1 MRLFALLLLLCCSM
15 QSYSQDCNNTLYGS
29 LLDIHDGSVLTGATV
44 IVAQTGVGVLTD
56 LDGNFVISNLC
67 SATYQLQI
75 SHPSCSTKAFSI
87 LINDDTQKTFKLEH
101 HLESLNEI
109 IVSGKKTNRATK
121 SIYENLVDQQTITT
135 FSSGSLGDALNSISG
150 VSSLNTGNTVVKPM
164 INGLHSSRVLIINNG
179 VQMQDQEWG
188 AEHAPS
194 IDINAVGTLKV
205 IKGAGALQYGGNAI
219 GGVVIT
225 SAPKVPLLD
234 SLYGKTIFSGSSN
247 GLGGTVSSSL
257 TRSNQNGFYTAVQG
271 SLKRYGDFNAPNYN
285 LSNTGVFERNI
296 AATIGF
302 NRIDYGV
309 EAYYSLFKN
318 EIGILRA
325 SHIGGAEDQV
335 QAIASPVP
343 SIINDFTYNID
354 APRQDVTHHLARIKG
369 FKNIE
374 NIGLIS
380 LQYDYQQNNRLE
392 FDVRRGSNK
401 DKASVDLVLD
411 TQTLTIDVASDISEK
426 FTTKFGIVGSLQTNY
441 ANPET
446 GVRRLIPDYDKY
458 SIAGFVSGNY
468 DITQKW
474 VLETGFRFDYTH
486 MNVFKFYRR
495 SFWQDRGY
503 DNQFSDLV
511 VEEIGNQLLV
521 NPKLDFYNPS
531 FTIGSKYSFGL
542 YKLFANY
549 SLSSR
554 APNASEQFSEGLHHS
569 ASRIE
574 LGDLQFTS
582 ETAHKISLT
591 LQKIGERVNFTITPF
606 ATKIDD
612 FILIEPTGIRQTI
625 RGNFQVWEYRQTQA
639 QMYGLDLDAN
649 LSLTDNVRIVHQFS
663 LVKGY
668 DKTSNEPLIS
678 MPAAN
683 TLNSLVYTNPNFNNI
698 SIAIQSNYVFRQN
711 EFPNTNF
718 EVVLPDSIQT
728 VDVSTP
734 PSGYHLLNLNIT
746 AAIRPDMQVGLYV
759 NNLLNTSY
767 RNYLNRLRY
776 YADDV
781 GRNIT
786 LQLKY
791 NY

>member
-75 SHPSCSTKAFSI
+75 SHPSCSTKAFSV
-87 LINDDTQKTFKLEH
+87 LIKDDTQKTFKLEH

-109 IVSGKKTNRATK
+109 IVNGKKTNRATK
-121 SIYENLVDQQTITT
+121 SIYENLVDQKTITT

-219 GGVVIT
+219 GGVVIA

-426 FTTKFGIVGSLQTNY
+426 LTTKFGIVGSLQTNY

-458 SIAGFVSGNY
+458 SIAGFASGNY
-468 DITQKW
+468 DINQKW
-474 VLETGFRFDYTH
+474 VLEAGFRFDYTH

-649 LSLTDNVRIVHQFS
+649 LSLTDNVRFVHQFS

-728 VDVSTP
+728 VDISTP

>member
-29 LLDIHDGSVLTGATV
+29 LLDIHDGSVLSGATV

-75 SHPSCSTKAFSI
+75 SHPSCSTKAFSV
-87 LINDDTQKTFKLEH
+87 LIKDDTQKTFKLEH

-109 IVSGKKTNRATK
+109 IVNGKKTNRATK
-121 SIYENLVDQQTITT
+121 SIYENLVDQKTITT

-219 GGVVIT
+219 GGVVIA

-257 TRSNQNGFYTAVQG
+257 TRSNQNGLYTAFQG

-426 FTTKFGIVGSLQTNY
+426 LTTKFGIVGSLQTNY

-458 SIAGFVSGNY
+458 SIAGFASGNY
-468 DITQKW
+468 DINQKW
-474 VLETGFRFDYTH
+474 VLEAGFRFDYTH

-591 LQKIGERVNFTITPF
+591 LQKIGERFDFTLTPF

-649 LSLTDNVRIVHQFS
+649 LSLTDNVRFVHQFS

-728 VDVSTP
+728 VDISTP

>member
-75 SHPSCSTKAFSI
+75 SHPSCSTKAFSV
-87 LINDDTQKTFKLEH
+87 LIKDDTQKIFKLEH

-219 GGVVIT
+219 GGVVIA

-234 SLYGKTIFSGSSN
+234 SLYGKTILSGSSN

-257 TRSNQNGFYTAVQG
+257 TRSNQNGLYTAFQG

-426 FTTKFGIVGSLQTNY
+426 LTTKFGIVGSLQTNY

-458 SIAGFVSGNY
+458 SIAGFASGNY
-468 DITQKW
+468 DINQKW
-474 VLETGFRFDYTH
+474 VLEAGFRFDYTH

-649 LSLTDNVRIVHQFS
+649 LSLTDNVRFVHQFS

-728 VDVSTP
+728 VDISTP

>member
-75 SHPSCSTKAFSI
+75 SHPSCSTKAFSV
-87 LINDDTQKTFKLEH
+87 LIKDDTQKTFKLEH

-109 IVSGKKTNRATK
+109 IVNGKKTNRATK

-257 TRSNQNGFYTAVQG
+257 TRSNQNGLYTAFQG

-426 FTTKFGIVGSLQTNY
+426 LTTKFGIVGSLQTNY

-458 SIAGFVSGNY
+458 SIAGFASGNY
-468 DITQKW
+468 DINQKW
-474 VLETGFRFDYTH
+474 VLEAGFRFDYTH

-531 FTIGSKYSFGL
+531 FTIGTKYSFGL

-649 LSLTDNVRIVHQFS
+649 LSLTDNVRFVHQFS

-728 VDVSTP
+728 VDISTP

-746 AAIRPDMQVGLYV
+746 AAVRPDMQVGLYV

>member
-1 MRLFALLLLLCCSM
+1 MRLFALLLLLFS
-15 QSYSQDCNNTLYGS
+15 STHSFSQDCNNTLYGS

-67 SATYQLQI
+67 SATYEFQI
-75 SHPSCSTKAFSI
+75 SHPSCSTKAFSV
-87 LINDDTQKTFKLEH
+87 LIKDDTQKTFKLEH

-109 IVSGKKTNRATK
+109 IVNGKKTNRATK

-194 IDINAVGTLKV
+194 IDINSVGTLKV

-219 GGVVIT
+219 GGVIIA

-234 SLYGKTIFSGSSN
+234 SLYGKTILSGSSN
-247 GLGGTVSSSL
+247 GLGGVVSSSL
-257 TRSNQNGFYTAVQG
+257 TKSYQNGFYTAVQG

-296 AATIGF
+296 STRIGF

-343 SIINDFTYNID
+343 SIIKDFTYNID

-369 FKNIE
+369 FKDIE
-374 NIGLIS
+374 NIGRIS

-392 FDVRRGSNK
+392 FDIRRGSNSGR
-401 DKASVDLVLD
+401 ASLDLVLD
-411 TQTLTIDVASDISEK
+411 TQTLTIDVATEISEK
-426 FTTKFGIVGSLQTNY
+426 LTAKFGVVGGLQTNY

-446 GVRRLIPDYDKY
+446 GIRRLIPDYDKY
-458 SIAGFVSGNY
+458 SFAGFASGDFTIN
-468 DITQKW
+468 QKW
-474 VLETGFRFDYTH
+474 VLEAGFRFDYTH

-495 SFWQDRGY
+495 SFWEDRGY
-503 DNQFSDLV
+503 DSQFSDLV
-511 VEEIGNQLLV
+511 VEEYGNQLLV

-531 FTIGSKYSFGL
+531 FTIGTKYSFGL
-542 YKLFANY
+542 YKLFTNY
-549 SLSSR
+549 SMSSR

-591 LQKIGERVNFTITPF
+591 LQKRGERFDFTVSPF
-606 ATKIDD
+606 ATKIND

-625 RGNFQVWEYRQTQA
+625 RGNFQVWEYRQTHA
-639 QMYGLDLDAN
+639 QMYGLDLDAS
-649 LSLTDNVRIVHQFS
+649 LSLTDNMRFVHQFS

-678 MPAAN
+678 MPPAS
-683 TLNSLVYTNPNFNNI
+683 TLNSLVYTNPGFKNLSI
-698 SIAIQSNYVFRQN
+698 SVQSNYVFRQN

-718 EVVLPDSIQT
+718 EVVLPESIEYI
-728 VDVSTP
+728 DISTP
-734 PSGYHLLNLNIT
+734 PDAYHLLHLNIT

-776 YADDV
+776 YADDL

>member
-75 SHPSCSTKAFSI
+75 SHPSCSTKAFSV
-87 LINDDTQKTFKLEH
+87 LIKDDTQKIFKLEH

-219 GGVVIT
+219 GGVVIA
-225 SAPKVPLLD
+225 SAPKVPILD
-234 SLYGKTIFSGSSN
+234 SLYGKTILSGSSN

-257 TRSNQNGFYTAVQG
+257 TRSNQNGLYTAFQG

-426 FTTKFGIVGSLQTNY
+426 LTTKFGIVGSLQTNY

-458 SIAGFVSGNY
+458 SIAGFASGNY
-468 DITQKW
+468 DINQKW
-474 VLETGFRFDYTH
+474 VLEAGFRFDYTH

-649 LSLTDNVRIVHQFS
+649 LSLTDNVRFVHQFS

-728 VDVSTP
+728 VDISTP

>member
-75 SHPSCSTKAFSI
+75 SHPSCSTKAFSV
-87 LINDDTQKTFKLEH
+87 LIKDDTQKTFKLEH

-109 IVSGKKTNRATK
+109 IVNGKKTNRATK

-219 GGVVIT
+219 GGVVIA

-257 TRSNQNGFYTAVQG
+257 TRSNQNGLYTAFQG

-426 FTTKFGIVGSLQTNY
+426 LTTKFGIVGSLQTNY

-458 SIAGFVSGNY
+458 SIAGFASGNY
-468 DITQKW
+468 DINQKW
-474 VLETGFRFDYTH
+474 VLEAGFRFDYTH

-649 LSLTDNVRIVHQFS
+649 LSLTDNVRFVHQFS

-728 VDVSTP
+728 VDISTP

>member
-75 SHPSCSTKAFSI
+75 SHPSCSTKAFSV
-87 LINDDTQKTFKLEH
+87 LIKDDTQKTFKLEH

-109 IVSGKKTNRATK
+109 IVNGKKTNRATK
-121 SIYENLVDQQTITT
+121 SIYENLVDQKTITT

-219 GGVVIT
+219 GGVVIA

-257 TRSNQNGFYTAVQG
+257 TRSNQNGLYTAFQG

-426 FTTKFGIVGSLQTNY
+426 LTTKFGIVGSLQTNY

-458 SIAGFVSGNY
+458 SIAGFASGNY
-468 DITQKW
+468 DINQKW
-474 VLETGFRFDYTH
+474 VLEAGFRFDYTH

-591 LQKIGERVNFTITPF
+591 LQKIGERFDFTLTPF

-649 LSLTDNVRIVHQFS
+649 LSLTDNVRFVHQFS

-683 TLNSLVYTNPNFNNI
+683 TLNSLVYTNPNFNNL

-718 EVVLPDSIQT
+718 EVIILDTIQT
-728 VDVSTP
+728 IDISTP
-734 PSGYHLLNLNIT
+734 PAGYHILNLNIT

>member
-1 MRLFALLLLLCCSM
+1 MRLLALLLLLFS
-15 QSYSQDCNNTLYGS
+15 SVHSFAQDCNNTLNGT
-29 LLDIHDGSVLTGATV
+29 LLDIHDGSVLTGATIV
-44 IVAQTGVGVLTD
+44 VAQTGVGFQTD
-56 LDGNFVISNLC
+56 LDGNFTINFLC
-67 SATYQLQI
+67 NSTYQLQV
-75 SHPSCSTKAFSI
+75 SHPSCSTKIFTVVI
-87 LINDDTQKTFKLEH
+87 QDDTQKTFKLEH

-109 IVSGKKTNRATK
+109 IVNGKKTNRATK

-194 IDINAVGTLKV
+194 IDINAVGSLKV

-219 GGVVIT
+219 GGVIIA

-234 SLYGKTIFSGSSN
+234 SLYGKTILSGSSN
-247 GLGGTVSSSL
+247 GLGGVVSSSL
-257 TRSNQNGFYTAVQG
+257 TKSYQNGLHASIQG
-271 SLKRYGDFNAPNYN
+271 SLKRYGDFNTPNYN

-296 AATIGF
+296 SAKIGF

-335 QAIASPVP
+335 QAILSPTP
-343 SIINDFTYNID
+343 SIIEDFTYNID
-354 APRQDVTHHLARIKG
+354 APRQEVMHHLARIKG
-369 FKNIE
+369 FKDIE
-374 NIGLIS
+374 NIGRIS

-392 FDVRRGSNK
+392 FDIRRGSNSGR
-401 DKASVDLVLD
+401 ASVDLVLD
-411 TQTLTIDVASDISEK
+411 TQTLTIDVATDISEK
-426 FTTKFGIVGSLQTNY
+426 LTAKFGVVGSLQTNY

-458 SIAGFVSGNY
+458 SFAGFASGDYTIN
-468 DITQKW
+468 QKW
-474 VLETGFRFDYTH
+474 VLEAGFRFDYTH

-495 SFWQDRGY
+495 SFWEDRGY
-503 DNQFSDLV
+503 DNQFSNLV
-511 VEEIGNQLLV
+511 VEEYGNQLLV

-531 FTIGSKYSFGL
+531 FTIGAKFSFGL
-542 YKLFANY
+542 YKLFTNY

-574 LGDLQFTS
+574 LGDLQFGS
-582 ETAHKISLT
+582 EIAHKVSVT
-591 LQKIGERVNFTITPF
+591 LQQKGERFDFTIMPYSNS
-606 ATKIDD
+606 IDN

-639 QMYGLDLDAN
+639 QMYGLDLDAS
-649 LSLTDNVRIVHQFS
+649 LSLSDNMRFVHQFS

-678 MPAAN
+678 MPAAS
-683 TLNSLVYTNPNFNNI
+683 TLNSLVYTNPNFKNLSI
-698 SIAIQSNYVFRQN
+698 SVQSNYVFRQN

-718 EVVLPDSIQT
+718 EVTILDTKQT
-728 VDVSTP
+728 IDISTP
-734 PSGYHLLNLNIT
+734 PAGYHLLHLNIT
-746 AAIRPDMQVGLYV
+746 AAINPDMQVGLYA

>member
-75 SHPSCSTKAFSI
+75 SHPSCSTKAFSV
-87 LINDDTQKTFKLEH
+87 LIKDDTQKTFKLEH

-109 IVSGKKTNRATK
+109 IVNGKKTNRATK
-121 SIYENLVDQQTITT
+121 SIYENLVDQKTITT

-219 GGVVIT
+219 GGVVIA

-257 TRSNQNGFYTAVQG
+257 TRSNQNGLYTAFQG

-426 FTTKFGIVGSLQTNY
+426 LTTKFGIVGSLQTNY

-458 SIAGFVSGNY
+458 SIAGFASGNY
-468 DITQKW
+468 DINQKW
-474 VLETGFRFDYTH
+474 VLEAGFRFDYTH

-649 LSLTDNVRIVHQFS
+649 LSLTDNVRFVHQFS

-728 VDVSTP
+728 VDISTP

-746 AAIRPDMQVGLYV
+746 AAVRPDMQVGLYV

>member
-1 MRLFALLLLLCCSM
+1 MRNSAFLILLFSSITSL
-15 QSYSQDCNNTLYGS
+15 SQTCNNSLSGS
-29 LLDIHDGSVLTGATV
+29 VTDIHDGQLLTGVTL
-44 IVAQTGVGVLTD
+44 IVAETDQAVQTD
-56 LDGNFVISNLC
+56 FDGTYSFSNLC
-67 SATYQLQI
+67 NATYYIQI
-75 SHPSCSTKAFSI
+75 SHPYCLTKGFTVKVFG
-87 LINDDTQKTFKLEH
+87 DTKKSFKLEH
-101 HLESLNEI
+101 HIEELNQITIEGKAYSDKSKTLFENSIDKNELERFI
-109 IVSGKKTNRATK
+109 IA
-121 SIYENLVDQQTITT
+121 
-135 FSSGSLGDALNSISG
+135 SLGDALKNLSG

-219 GGVVIT
+219 GGVVIA

-257 TRSNQNGFYTAVQG
+257 TRSNQNGLYTAFQG

-426 FTTKFGIVGSLQTNY
+426 LTTKFGIVGSLQTNY

-458 SIAGFVSGNY
+458 SIAGFASGNY
-468 DITQKW
+468 DINQKW
-474 VLETGFRFDYTH
+474 VLEAGFRFDYTH

-649 LSLTDNVRIVHQFS
+649 LSLTDNVRFVHQFS

-728 VDVSTP
+728 VDISTP

>member
-75 SHPSCSTKAFSI
+75 SHPSCSTKAFSV
-87 LINDDTQKTFKLEH
+87 LIKDDTQKIFKLEH

-219 GGVVIT
+219 GGVVIA

-257 TRSNQNGFYTAVQG
+257 TRSNQNGLYTAFQG

-426 FTTKFGIVGSLQTNY
+426 LTTKFGIVGSLQTNY

-458 SIAGFVSGNY
+458 SIAGFASGNY
-468 DITQKW
+468 DINQKW
-474 VLETGFRFDYTH
+474 VLEAGFRFDYTH

-649 LSLTDNVRIVHQFS
+649 LSLTDNVRFVHQFS

-728 VDVSTP
+728 VDISTP

-746 AAIRPDMQVGLYV
+746 TAIRPDMQVGLYV

>member
-75 SHPSCSTKAFSI
+75 SHPSCSTKAFSV
-87 LINDDTQKTFKLEH
+87 LIKDDTQKTFKLEH

-109 IVSGKKTNRATK
+109 IVNGKKTNRATK

-257 TRSNQNGFYTAVQG
+257 TRSNQNGLYTAFQG

-426 FTTKFGIVGSLQTNY
+426 LTTKFGIVGSLQTNY

-458 SIAGFVSGNY
+458 SIAGFASGNY
-468 DITQKW
+468 DINQKW
-474 VLETGFRFDYTH
+474 VLEAGFRFDYTH

-649 LSLTDNVRIVHQFS
+649 LSLTDNVRFVHQFS

-728 VDVSTP
+728 VDISTP

-746 AAIRPDMQVGLYV
+746 AAVRPDMQVGLYV

>member
-75 SHPSCSTKAFSI
+75 SHPSCSTKAFSV
-87 LINDDTQKTFKLEH
+87 LIKDDTQKTFKLEH

-219 GGVVIT
+219 GGVVIA

-257 TRSNQNGFYTAVQG
+257 TRSNQNGLYTAFQG

-426 FTTKFGIVGSLQTNY
+426 LTTKFGIVGSLQTNY

-458 SIAGFVSGNY
+458 SIAGFASGNY
-468 DITQKW
+468 DINQKW
-474 VLETGFRFDYTH
+474 VLEAGFRFDYTH

-649 LSLTDNVRIVHQFS
+649 LSLTDNVRFVHQFS

-728 VDVSTP
+728 VDISTP

>member
-1 MRLFALLLLLCCSM
+1 
-15 QSYSQDCNNTLYGS
+15 
-29 LLDIHDGSVLTGATV
+29 V

-75 SHPSCSTKAFSI
+75 SHPSCSTKAFSV
-87 LINDDTQKTFKLEH
+87 LIKDDTQKTFKLEH

-109 IVSGKKTNRATK
+109 IVNGKKTNRATK
-121 SIYENLVDQQTITT
+121 SIYENLVDQKTITT

-234 SLYGKTIFSGSSN
+234 SLYGKTILSGSSN

-257 TRSNQNGFYTAVQG
+257 TRSNQNGLYTAFQG

-426 FTTKFGIVGSLQTNY
+426 LTTKFGIVGSLQTNY

-458 SIAGFVSGNY
+458 SIAGFASGNY
-468 DITQKW
+468 DINQKW
-474 VLETGFRFDYTH
+474 VLEAGFRFDYTH

-649 LSLTDNVRIVHQFS
+649 LSLTDNVRFVHQFS

-728 VDVSTP
+728 VDISTP

>member
-75 SHPSCSTKAFSI
+75 SHPSCSTKAFSV
-87 LINDDTQKTFKLEH
+87 LIKDDTQKTFKLEH

-179 VQMQDQEWG
+179 VQIQDQEWG

-219 GGVVIT
+219 GGVVIA

-257 TRSNQNGFYTAVQG
+257 TRSNQNGLYTAFQG

-426 FTTKFGIVGSLQTNY
+426 LTTKFGIVGSLQTNY

-458 SIAGFVSGNY
+458 SIAGFASGNY
-468 DITQKW
+468 DINQKW
-474 VLETGFRFDYTH
+474 VLEAGFRFDYTH

-591 LQKIGERVNFTITPF
+591 LQKIGERLNFTITPF

-625 RGNFQVWEYRQTQA
+625 RGNFQVWEYRQSQA

-649 LSLTDNVRIVHQFS
+649 LSLTDNVRFVHQFS

-728 VDVSTP
+728 VDISTP

>member
-75 SHPSCSTKAFSI
+75 SHPSCSTKAFSV
-87 LINDDTQKTFKLEH
+87 LIKDDTQKTFKLEH

-234 SLYGKTIFSGSSN
+234 SLYGKTILSGSSN

-257 TRSNQNGFYTAVQG
+257 TRSNQNGLYTAFQG

-426 FTTKFGIVGSLQTNY
+426 LTTKFGIVGSLQTNY

-458 SIAGFVSGNY
+458 SIAGFASGNY
-468 DITQKW
+468 DINQKW
-474 VLETGFRFDYTH
+474 VLEAGFRFDYTH

-649 LSLTDNVRIVHQFS
+649 LSLTDNVRFVHQFS

-728 VDVSTP
+728 VDISTP

>member
-75 SHPSCSTKAFSI
+75 SHPSCSTKAFSV
-87 LINDDTQKTFKLEH
+87 LIKDDTQKTFKLEH

-109 IVSGKKTNRATK
+109 IVNGKKTNRATK
-121 SIYENLVDQQTITT
+121 SIYENLVDQKTITT

-179 VQMQDQEWG
+179 VQMQDQDWG

-194 IDINAVGTLKV
+194 IDINAVGILKV

-219 GGVVIT
+219 GGVVIA

-257 TRSNQNGFYTAVQG
+257 TRSNQNGLYTAFQG

-426 FTTKFGIVGSLQTNY
+426 LTTKFGIVGSLQTNY

-458 SIAGFVSGNY
+458 SIAGFASGNY
-468 DITQKW
+468 DINQKW
-474 VLETGFRFDYTH
+474 VLEAGFRFDYTH

-649 LSLTDNVRIVHQFS
+649 LSLTDNVRFVHQFS

-683 TLNSLVYTNPNFNNI
+683 TLNSLVYTNPNFNNL

-728 VDVSTP
+728 VDISTP

>member
-75 SHPSCSTKAFSI
+75 SHPSCSTKAFSV
-87 LINDDTQKTFKLEH
+87 LIKDDTQKTFKLEH

-109 IVSGKKTNRATK
+109 IVNGKKTNRATK
-121 SIYENLVDQQTITT
+121 SIYENLVDQKTITT

-150 VSSLNTGNTVVKPM
+150 VSSLKTGNTVVKPM

-219 GGVVIT
+219 GGVVIA

-257 TRSNQNGFYTAVQG
+257 TRSNQNGLYTAFQG

-426 FTTKFGIVGSLQTNY
+426 LTTKFGIVGSLQTNY

-458 SIAGFVSGNY
+458 SIAGFASGNY
-468 DITQKW
+468 DINQKW
-474 VLETGFRFDYTH
+474 VLEAGFRFDYTH

-591 LQKIGERVNFTITPF
+591 LQKIGERFDFTLTPF

-649 LSLTDNVRIVHQFS
+649 LSLTDNVRFVHQFS

-728 VDVSTP
+728 VDISTP

>member
-75 SHPSCSTKAFSI
+75 SHPSCSTKAFSV
-87 LINDDTQKTFKLEH
+87 LIKDDTQKTFKLEH

-109 IVSGKKTNRATK
+109 IVNGKKTNRATK

-219 GGVVIT
+219 GGVVIA
-225 SAPKVPLLD
+225 SAPKVPILD

-257 TRSNQNGFYTAVQG
+257 TRSNQNGLYTAFQG

-426 FTTKFGIVGSLQTNY
+426 LTTKFGIVGSLQTNY

-458 SIAGFVSGNY
+458 SIAGFASGNY
-468 DITQKW
+468 DINQKW
-474 VLETGFRFDYTH
+474 VLEAGFRFDYTH

-649 LSLTDNVRIVHQFS
+649 LSLTDNVRFVHQFS

-728 VDVSTP
+728 VDISTP

>member
-1 MRLFALLLLLCCSM
+1 MRLFALLLLLFS
-15 QSYSQDCNNTLYGS
+15 STHSFSQDCNNTLYGS

-56 LDGNFVISNLC
+56 LDGDFVISNLC
-67 SATYQLQI
+67 SATYELQI
-75 SHPSCSTKAFSI
+75 SHPSCSTKAFSV
-87 LINDDTQKTFKLEH
+87 LIKDDTQKTFKLEH

-109 IVSGKKTNRATK
+109 IVNGKKTNRATK

-194 IDINAVGTLKV
+194 IDINSVGTLKV

-219 GGVVIT
+219 GGVIIT

-234 SLYGKTIFSGSSN
+234 SLYGKTILSGSSN

-257 TRSNQNGFYTAVQG
+257 TRGNKNGFYTAVQG

-296 AATIGF
+296 STRIGF
-302 NRIDYGV
+302 NRIDYAV

-369 FKNIE
+369 FKDIE
-374 NIGLIS
+374 NIGRIS

-392 FDVRRGSNK
+392 FDIRRGSNK

-411 TQTLTIDVASDISEK
+411 TQTLTIDVATDISEK
-426 FTTKFGIVGSLQTNY
+426 LTAKFGIVGSLQTNY

-458 SIAGFVSGNY
+458 SFAGFASGNY
-468 DITQKW
+468 DINQKW
-474 VLETGFRFDYTH
+474 VLEAGFRFDYTH

-495 SFWQDRGY
+495 SFWEDRGY
-503 DNQFSDLV
+503 DSQFSDLV
-511 VEEIGNQLLV
+511 VEEYGNQLLV

-531 FTIGSKYSFGL
+531 FTIGTKYSFGL
-542 YKLFANY
+542 YKLFTNY
-549 SLSSR
+549 SMSSR

-591 LQKIGERVNFTITPF
+591 LQKRGERFDFTVSPF
-606 ATKIDD
+606 ATRIDN

-639 QMYGLDLDAN
+639 QIFGIDVDATISVFDN
-649 LSLTDNVRIVHQFS
+649 LSFNHQFS

-668 DKTSNEPLIS
+668 DLIKNQALIN
-678 MPAAN
+678 MPASS
-683 TLNSLVYTNPNFNNI
+683 TQNSLVYTHPKFYNLKIRLLSNF
-698 SIAIQSNYVFRQN
+698 VFAQN
-711 EFPNTNF
+711 EYPNTNF
-718 EVVLPDSIQT
+718 EVVLPQSIQT
-728 VDVSTP
+728 VDISTP
-734 PSGYHLLNLNIT
+734 PDAYHLLYFNTSVDVSSSLHLG
-746 AAIRPDMQVGLYV
+746 VSV
-759 NNLLNTSY
+759 NNVFNTPY

-776 YADDV
+776 YADDL

-786 LQLKY
+786 IQLQF

>member
-75 SHPSCSTKAFSI
+75 SHPSCSTKAFSV
-87 LINDDTQKTFKLEH
+87 LIKDDTQKTFKLEH

-219 GGVVIT
+219 GGVVIA

-257 TRSNQNGFYTAVQG
+257 TRSNQNGLYTAFQG

-426 FTTKFGIVGSLQTNY
+426 LTTKFGIVGSLQTNY

-458 SIAGFVSGNY
+458 SIAGFASGNY
-468 DITQKW
+468 DINQKW
-474 VLETGFRFDYTH
+474 VLEAGFRFDYTH

-591 LQKIGERVNFTITPF
+591 LQKIGQRVNFTITPF

-649 LSLTDNVRIVHQFS
+649 LSLTDNVRFVHQFS

-728 VDVSTP
+728 VDISTP

-746 AAIRPDMQVGLYV
+746 AAIRPDMQVGLFV

>member
-75 SHPSCSTKAFSI
+75 SHPSCSTKAYSV
-87 LINDDTQKTFKLEH
+87 LIKDDTQKTFKLEH

-234 SLYGKTIFSGSSN
+234 SLYGKTILSGSSN

-335 QAIASPVP
+335 QAITSPVP
-343 SIINDFTYNID
+343 SIIYDFTYNID

-446 GVRRLIPDYDKY
+446 GVRRLIPDYNKY

-468 DITQKW
+468 DINQKW

-591 LQKIGERVNFTITPF
+591 LQKIGERLNFTITPF

-639 QMYGLDLDAN
+639 QIFGIDVDATISVFDN
-649 LSLTDNVRIVHQFS
+649 LSFNHQFS

-668 DKTSNEPLIS
+668 DLLKNQALIN
-678 MPAAN
+678 MPASS
-683 TLNSLVYTNPNFNNI
+683 TQNSLVYTHPKFYNLKIRLLSNF
-698 SIAIQSNYVFRQN
+698 VFAQN
-711 EFPNTNF
+711 EYPNTNF

-728 VDVSTP
+728 VDISTP
-734 PSGYHLLNLNIT
+734 PDAYHLLNFNTSVDVSSSLHLG
-746 AAIRPDMQVGLYV
+746 VSV
-759 NNLLNTSY
+759 NNVFNTSY

-776 YADDV
+776 YADDL

>member
-1 MRLFALLLLLCCSM
+1 MRLFALLLLLFS
-15 QSYSQDCNNTLYGS
+15 STHSFSQDCNNTLYGS

-56 LDGNFVISNLC
+56 LDGNFVITNLC
-67 SATYQLQI
+67 NATYQFQI
-75 SHPSCSTKAFSI
+75 SHPSCSTKAFSV
-87 LINDDTQKTFKLEH
+87 LIKDDTQKTFKLEH

-109 IVSGKKTNRATK
+109 IVNGKKTNRATK

-194 IDINAVGTLKV
+194 IDINSVGTLKV

-219 GGVVIT
+219 GGVIIA

-234 SLYGKTIFSGSSN
+234 SLYGKTILSGSSN
-247 GLGGTVSSSL
+247 GLGGVVSSSL
-257 TRSNQNGFYTAVQG
+257 TKSYQNGFYTAVQG

-296 AATIGF
+296 SAKIGF

-343 SIINDFTYNID
+343 SIIKDLTYNID

-369 FKNIE
+369 FKDIE
-374 NIGLIS
+374 NIGRIS

-392 FDVRRGSNK
+392 FDIRRGSNK
-401 DKASVDLVLD
+401 DKASLDLVLD
-411 TQTLTIDVASDISEK
+411 TQTLTIDVATEISEK
-426 FTTKFGIVGSLQTNY
+426 LTAKFGVVGGLQTNY

-446 GVRRLIPDYDKY
+446 GIRRLIPDYDKY
-458 SIAGFVSGNY
+458 SFAGFASGDFTIN
-468 DITQKW
+468 QKW
-474 VLETGFRFDYTH
+474 VLEAGFRFDYTH

-495 SFWQDRGY
+495 SFWEDRGY
-503 DNQFSDLV
+503 DSQFSDLV
-511 VEEIGNQLLV
+511 VEEYGNQLLV

-531 FTIGSKYSFGL
+531 FTIGTKYSFGL
-542 YKLFANY
+542 YKLFTNY
-549 SLSSR
+549 SMSSR

-591 LQKIGERVNFTITPF
+591 LQKRGERFDFTVSPF
-606 ATKIDD
+606 ATKIND

-625 RGNFQVWEYRQTQA
+625 RGNFQVWEYRQTHA
-639 QMYGLDLDAN
+639 QMYGLDLDAS
-649 LSLTDNVRIVHQFS
+649 LSLSDNMRFVHQFS

-678 MPAAN
+678 MPPAS
-683 TLNSLVYTNPNFNNI
+683 TLNSLVYTNPGFNNLSI
-698 SIAIQSNYVFRQN
+698 SVQSNYVFRQN

-718 EVVLPDSIQT
+718 EVVLPESIEYI
-728 VDVSTP
+728 DISTP
-734 PSGYHLLNLNIT
+734 PDAYHLLHLNIT

-776 YADDV
+776 YADDL

>member
-75 SHPSCSTKAFSI
+75 SHPSCSTKAFSV
-87 LINDDTQKTFKLEH
+87 LIKDDTQKTFKLEH

-109 IVSGKKTNRATK
+109 IVNGKKTNRATK
-121 SIYENLVDQQTITT
+121 SIYENLVDQKTITT

-219 GGVVIT
+219 GGVVIA

-257 TRSNQNGFYTAVQG
+257 TRSNQNGFYTAFQG

-426 FTTKFGIVGSLQTNY
+426 LTTKFGIVGSLQTNY

-458 SIAGFVSGNY
+458 SIAGFASGNY
-468 DITQKW
+468 DINQKW
-474 VLETGFRFDYTH
+474 VLEAGFRFDYTH

-612 FILIEPTGIRQTI
+612 FILIEPTSIRQTI

-649 LSLTDNVRIVHQFS
+649 LSLTDNVRFVHQFS

-728 VDVSTP
+728 VDISTP

>member
-75 SHPSCSTKAFSI
+75 SHPSCSTKAFSV
-87 LINDDTQKTFKLEH
+87 LIKDDTQKTFKLEH

-109 IVSGKKTNRATK
+109 IVNGKKTNRATK
-121 SIYENLVDQQTITT
+121 SIYENLVDQKTITT

-219 GGVVIT
+219 GGVVIA

-257 TRSNQNGFYTAVQG
+257 TRSNQNGLYTAFQG

-426 FTTKFGIVGSLQTNY
+426 LTTKFGIVGSLQTNY

-458 SIAGFVSGNY
+458 SIAGFASGNY
-468 DITQKW
+468 DINQKW
-474 VLETGFRFDYTH
+474 VLEAGFRFDYTH

-591 LQKIGERVNFTITPF
+591 LQKIGERFDFTLTPF

-649 LSLTDNVRIVHQFS
+649 LSLTDNVRFVHQFS

-683 TLNSLVYTNPNFNNI
+683 TLNSLVYTNPNFNNL

-728 VDVSTP
+728 VDISTP

>member
-1 MRLFALLLLLCCSM
+1 M

-75 SHPSCSTKAFSI
+75 SHPSCSTKAFSV
-87 LINDDTQKTFKLEH
+87 LIKDDTQKTFKLEH

-109 IVSGKKTNRATK
+109 IVNGKKTNRATK

-219 GGVVIT
+219 GGVVIA

-257 TRSNQNGFYTAVQG
+257 TRSNQNGLYTAFQG

-426 FTTKFGIVGSLQTNY
+426 LTTKFGIVGSLQTNY

-458 SIAGFVSGNY
+458 SIAGFASGNY
-468 DITQKW
+468 DINQKW
-474 VLETGFRFDYTH
+474 VLEAGFRFDYTH

-649 LSLTDNVRIVHQFS
+649 LSLTDNVRFVHQFS

-718 EVVLPDSIQT
+718 EVILPDSIQT
-728 VDVSTP
+728 VDISTP

-746 AAIRPDMQVGLYV
+746 AAVRPDMQVGLYV

>member
-1 MRLFALLLLLCCSM
+1 M

-75 SHPSCSTKAFSI
+75 SHPSCSTKAFSV
-87 LINDDTQKTFKLEH
+87 LIKDDTQKTFKLEH

-109 IVSGKKTNRATK
+109 IVNGKKTNRATK

-219 GGVVIT
+219 GGVVIA
-225 SAPKVPLLD
+225 SAPKVPILD

-257 TRSNQNGFYTAVQG
+257 TRSNQNGLYTAFQG

-426 FTTKFGIVGSLQTNY
+426 LTTKFGIVGSLQTNY

-458 SIAGFVSGNY
+458 SIAGFASGNY
-468 DITQKW
+468 DINQKW
-474 VLETGFRFDYTH
+474 VLEAGFRFDYTH

-649 LSLTDNVRIVHQFS
+649 LSLTDNVRFVHQFS

-728 VDVSTP
+728 VDISTP

-746 AAIRPDMQVGLYV
+746 AAVRPDMQVGLYV

>member
-1 MRLFALLLLLCCSM
+1 MRLFALLLLLFS
-15 QSYSQDCNNTLYGS
+15 STHSFSQDCNNTLYGS

-56 LDGNFVISNLC
+56 LDGDFVITNLC
-67 SATYQLQI
+67 NATYQFQI
-75 SHPSCSTKAFSI
+75 SHPSCSTKAFSV
-87 LINDDTQKTFKLEH
+87 LIKDDTQKTFKLEH

-109 IVSGKKTNRATK
+109 IVNGKKTNRATK

-194 IDINAVGTLKV
+194 IDINSVGTLKV

-219 GGVVIT
+219 GGVIIT

-234 SLYGKTIFSGSSN
+234 SLYGKTILSGSSN
-247 GLGGTVSSSL
+247 GLGGVVSSSL
-257 TRSNQNGFYTAVQG
+257 TRSNKNGFYTAVQG

-296 AATIGF
+296 STRIGF
-302 NRIDYGV
+302 NRIDYAV

-335 QAIASPVP
+335 QAIASPLP
-343 SIINDFTYNID
+343 SIIKDFTYNID

-369 FKNIE
+369 FKDIE
-374 NIGLIS
+374 NIGRIS

-392 FDVRRGSNK
+392 FDIRRGSNSGR
-401 DKASVDLVLD
+401 ASLDLVLD

-426 FTTKFGIVGSLQTNY
+426 LTAKFGVVGSLQTNY

-458 SIAGFVSGNY
+458 SFAGFASGNY
-468 DITQKW
+468 DINQKW
-474 VLETGFRFDYTH
+474 VLEAGFRFDYTH

-495 SFWQDRGY
+495 SFWEDRGY
-503 DNQFSDLV
+503 DSQFSDLV
-511 VEEIGNQLLV
+511 VEEYGNQLLV

-531 FTIGSKYSFGL
+531 FTIGTKYSFGL

-549 SLSSR
+549 SMSSR

-591 LQKIGERVNFTITPF
+591 LQKRGERFDFTVSPF
-606 ATKIDD
+606 ATKIND

-625 RGNFQVWEYRQTQA
+625 RGNFQVWEYRQTHA
-639 QMYGLDLDAN
+639 QMYGLDLDAS
-649 LSLTDNVRIVHQFS
+649 LSLNDNMRFVHQFS

-678 MPAAN
+678 MPPAS
-683 TLNSLVYTNPNFNNI
+683 TLNSLVYTNPGFKNLSI
-698 SIAIQSNYVFRQN
+698 SVQSNYVFRQN

-718 EVVLPDSIQT
+718 EVVLPESVEYIDI
-728 VDVSTP
+728 STP
-734 PSGYHLLNLNIT
+734 PDAYHLLNLNIT

-776 YADDV
+776 YADDL

>member
-75 SHPSCSTKAFSI
+75 SHPSCSTKAFSV
-87 LINDDTQKTFKLEH
+87 LIKDDTQKIFKLEH

-109 IVSGKKTNRATK
+109 IVNGKKTNRATK

-257 TRSNQNGFYTAVQG
+257 TRSNQNGLYTAFQG

-426 FTTKFGIVGSLQTNY
+426 LTTKFGIVGSLQTNY

-458 SIAGFVSGNY
+458 SIAGFASGNY
-468 DITQKW
+468 DINQKW
-474 VLETGFRFDYTH
+474 VLEAGFRFDYTH

-649 LSLTDNVRIVHQFS
+649 LSLTDNVRFVHQFS

-728 VDVSTP
+728 VDISTP

-746 AAIRPDMQVGLYV
+746 AAVRPDMQVGLYV

>member
-75 SHPSCSTKAFSI
+75 SHPSCSTKAFSV
-87 LINDDTQKTFKLEH
+87 LIKDDTQKTFKLEH

-205 IKGAGALQYGGNAI
+205 IKGASALQYGGNAI
-219 GGVVIT
+219 GGVVIA

-257 TRSNQNGFYTAVQG
+257 TRSNQNGLYTAFQG

-426 FTTKFGIVGSLQTNY
+426 LTTKFGIVGSLQTNY

-458 SIAGFVSGNY
+458 SIAGFASGNY
-468 DITQKW
+468 DINQKW
-474 VLETGFRFDYTH
+474 VLEAGFRFDYTH

-649 LSLTDNVRIVHQFS
+649 LSLTDNVRFVHQFS

-728 VDVSTP
+728 VDISTP

>member
-75 SHPSCSTKAFSI
+75 SHPSCSTKAFSV
-87 LINDDTQKTFKLEH
+87 LIKDDTQKTFKLEH

-109 IVSGKKTNRATK
+109 IVNGKKTNRATK

-219 GGVVIT
+219 GGVVIA

-257 TRSNQNGFYTAVQG
+257 TRSNQNGLYTAFQG

-426 FTTKFGIVGSLQTNY
+426 LTTKFGIVGSLQTNY

-458 SIAGFVSGNY
+458 SIAGFASGNY
-468 DITQKW
+468 DINQKW
-474 VLETGFRFDYTH
+474 VLEAGFRFDYTH

-649 LSLTDNVRIVHQFS
+649 LSLTDNVRFVHQFS

-683 TLNSLVYTNPNFNNI
+683 TLNSLVYTNPNFNNL

-728 VDVSTP
+728 VDISTP

>member
-1 MRLFALLLLLCCSM
+1 M

-75 SHPSCSTKAFSI
+75 SHPSCSTKAFSV
-87 LINDDTQKTFKLEH
+87 LIKDDTQKTFKLEH

-109 IVSGKKTNRATK
+109 IVNGKKTNRATK

-219 GGVVIT
+219 GGVVIA

-257 TRSNQNGFYTAVQG
+257 TRSNQNGLYTAFQG

-426 FTTKFGIVGSLQTNY
+426 LTTKFGIVGSLQTNY

-458 SIAGFVSGNY
+458 SIAGFASGNY
-468 DITQKW
+468 DINQKW
-474 VLETGFRFDYTH
+474 VLEAGFRFDYTH

-649 LSLTDNVRIVHQFS
+649 LSLTDNVRFVHQFS

-728 VDVSTP
+728 VDISTP

>member
-75 SHPSCSTKAFSI
+75 SHPSCSTKAFSV
-87 LINDDTQKTFKLEH
+87 LIKDDTQKTFKLEH

-121 SIYENLVDQQTITT
+121 SIYENLVDQKTITT

-219 GGVVIT
+219 GGVVIA

-234 SLYGKTIFSGSSN
+234 SLYGKTILSGSSN

-257 TRSNQNGFYTAVQG
+257 TRSNQNGLYTAFQG

-426 FTTKFGIVGSLQTNY
+426 LTTKFGIVGSLQTNY

-458 SIAGFVSGNY
+458 SIAGFASGNY
-468 DITQKW
+468 DINQKW
-474 VLETGFRFDYTH
+474 VLEAGFRFDYTH

-649 LSLTDNVRIVHQFS
+649 LSLTDNVRFVHQFS

-728 VDVSTP
+728 VDISTP

>member
-1 MRLFALLLLLCCSM
+1 MRLFALLLLLCYSM

-75 SHPSCSTKAFSI
+75 SHPSCSTKAFSV
-87 LINDDTQKTFKLEH
+87 LIKDDTQKTFKLEH

-121 SIYENLVDQQTITT
+121 SIYENLVDQKTITT

-219 GGVVIT
+219 GGVVIA

-234 SLYGKTIFSGSSN
+234 SLYGKTILSGSSN

-257 TRSNQNGFYTAVQG
+257 TRSNQNGLYTAFQG

-426 FTTKFGIVGSLQTNY
+426 LTTKFGIVGSLQTNY

-458 SIAGFVSGNY
+458 SIAGFASGNY
-468 DITQKW
+468 DINQKW
-474 VLETGFRFDYTH
+474 VLEAGFRFDYTH

-649 LSLTDNVRIVHQFS
+649 LSLTDNVRFVHQFS

-728 VDVSTP
+728 VDISTP

>member
-75 SHPSCSTKAFSI
+75 SHPSCSTKAFSV
-87 LINDDTQKTFKLEH
+87 LIKDDTQKTFKLEH

-109 IVSGKKTNRATK
+109 IVNGKKTTRATK

-194 IDINAVGTLKV
+194 IDINAVETLKV

-219 GGVVIT
+219 GGVVIA

-257 TRSNQNGFYTAVQG
+257 TRSNQNGLYTAFQG

-426 FTTKFGIVGSLQTNY
+426 LTTKFGIVGSLQTNY

-458 SIAGFVSGNY
+458 SIAGFASGNY
-468 DITQKW
+468 EINQKW
-474 VLETGFRFDYTH
+474 VLEAGFRFDYTH

-591 LQKIGERVNFTITPF
+591 LQKIGERFDFTLTPF

-649 LSLTDNVRIVHQFS
+649 LSLTDNVRFVHQFS

-683 TLNSLVYTNPNFNNI
+683 TLNSLVYTNPNFNNL

-728 VDVSTP
+728 VDISTP

>member
-1 MRLFALLLLLCCSM
+1 M

-75 SHPSCSTKAFSI
+75 SHPSCSTKAFSV
-87 LINDDTQKTFKLEH
+87 LIKDDTQKTFKLEH

-109 IVSGKKTNRATK
+109 IVNGKKTNRATK

-219 GGVVIT
+219 GGVVIA

-257 TRSNQNGFYTAVQG
+257 TRSNQNGLYTAFQG

-426 FTTKFGIVGSLQTNY
+426 LTTKFGIVGSLQTNY

-458 SIAGFVSGNY
+458 SIAGFASGNY
-468 DITQKW
+468 DINQKW
-474 VLETGFRFDYTH
+474 VLEAGFRFDYTH

-649 LSLTDNVRIVHQFS
+649 LSLTDNVRFVHQFS

-728 VDVSTP
+728 VDISTP

-746 AAIRPDMQVGLYV
+746 AAVRPDMQVGLYV